1 MKKVRRITGGDFEKV
16 LDRRREGPLLDDV
29 VRHVA
34 EEVVKRR
41 LHLARGLVGG
51 ILQQV
56 RRAPHPGVGGANG
69 WPESGRR
76 CQPVRQQSL

>member
-1 MKKVRRITGGDFEKV
+1 MEEIGRITGGHFAKV
-16 LDRRREGPLLDDV
+16 PDRGREVPLVGDV
-29 VRHVA
+29 VCHVA

-56 RRAPHPGVGGANG
+56 RRTPHPGVGGANG
-69 WPESGRR
+69 RPEGDSCR
-76 CQPVRQQSL
+76 QPMR

>member
-34 EEVVKRR
+34 DEVVKRR
-41 LHLARGLVGG
+41 LHVARSLVGG

-56 RRAPHPGVGGANG
+56 RRAPHPGIGDANG
-69 WPESGRR
+69 RPEGGR
-76 CQPVRQQSL
+76 CGEPVGQQAL